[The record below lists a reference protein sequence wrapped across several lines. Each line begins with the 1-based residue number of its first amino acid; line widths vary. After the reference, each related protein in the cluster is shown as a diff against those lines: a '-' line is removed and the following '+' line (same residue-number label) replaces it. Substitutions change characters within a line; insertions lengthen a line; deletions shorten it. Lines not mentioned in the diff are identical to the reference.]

1 MSERMQRVVIT
12 ILDREFQVACAPDER
27 QALLSAAREL
37 DSRMRRVRNSGSVIG
52 MDRIAVM
59 VALNLCHELQ
69 EARAKS
75 EANVPDQALAQL
87 ARKLDAALQD

>member
-1 MSERMQRVVIT
+1 MSERMQRVLIT

-75 EANVPDQALAQL
+75 EAVVPDQALTQL

>member
-12 ILDREFQVACAPDER
+12 ILDKEFQVACAPDER

-69 EARAKS
+69 EARSKTESTA
-75 EANVPDQALAQL
+75 PDQALAQL